1 MSPHPPDPDGYQ
13 TDGADSL
20 HHDASL
26 TREFQEGGGGIGGRD
41 KTEDARMPAS
51 VYLLVPKGK
60 DVDTTGQ
67 AQNY

>member
-1 MSPHPPDPDGYQ
+1 MCFPPYCYQ
-13 TDGADSL
+13 TDGGDSL
-20 HHDASL
+20 PHDASL
-26 TREFQEGGGGIGGRD
+26 RREFQECGGGIGGRN

-60 DVDTTGQ
+60 DVDMTGQ